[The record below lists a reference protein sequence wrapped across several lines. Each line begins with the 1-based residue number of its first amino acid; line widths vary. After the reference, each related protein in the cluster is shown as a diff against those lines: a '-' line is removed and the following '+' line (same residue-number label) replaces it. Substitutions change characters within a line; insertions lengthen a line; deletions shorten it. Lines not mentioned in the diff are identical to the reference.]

1 MNDKK
6 PKIGLALGGGG
17 ARGLAHI
24 GVIKVLE
31 ENNIPIDF
39 IAGSSAG
46 AMIGAFYAYSKNI
59 KKVEKVALSTDWRK
73 ALSLVD
79 PSMHQ
84 GILGGDKVK
93 KFIEDFIGEVSFDNL
108 KIPLSVVAT
117 NLKTGNPEIIK
128 KGNVASSLRASISLP
143 IIFKPVKLKGKF
155 LTDGGLSMPIPAEAV
170 RNMGA
175 DFVIAVNLDA
185 DNHIN
190 GKNNDFGFYK
200 IANIS
205 INILRYH
212 LANSNIKNAD
222 FVISPKVGKFG
233 IGQFLDAKKIIKE
246 GVVAAK
252 KDIKKL
258 KDLL

>member
-1 MNDKK
+1 MDNKK
-6 PKIGLALGGGG
+6 PKIGLALSGGG

-24 GVIKVLE
+24 GVIEILE
-31 ENNIPIDF
+31 KNNIPIDF

-46 AMIGAFYAYSKNI
+46 AVIGAFYAYLKDI
-59 KKVEKVALSTDWRK
+59 KKVKKVALATDWRK
-73 ALSLVD
+73 ALSLID

-84 GILGGDKVK
+84 GILSGDKVK
-93 KFIEDFIGEVSFDNL
+93 KFLEDFLGKASFEDL

-117 NLKTGNPEIIK
+117 DLKTGKPEIIK
-128 KGNVASSLRASISLP
+128 KGNVVDSLRASISLP
-143 IIFKPVKLKGKF
+143 IIFRPVKFKGKF
-155 LTDGGLSMPIPAEAV
+155 LTDGGLSVPVPVDIVKE
-170 RNMGA
+170 MGA

-185 DNHIN
+185 DGIIN
-190 GKNNDFGFYK
+190 GKNGDFGFYK

-212 LANSNIKNAD
+212 LANSNVKNAD

-233 IGQFLDAKKIIKE
+233 ISQFLDAEKIIKE
-246 GVVAAK
+246 GAKETK

-258 KDLL
+258 KNLL